1 MRNTPHP
8 AFHDADAVVKYA
20 EGPPRNVPGYSSLLT
35 MTRILLAERVPDN
48 GRVLVVGAGG
58 GLELEEFAQA
68 HPDWHFD
75 GVDPSAPML
84 DLAARR
90 LDALTSRVT
99 FHEGYVQDAPP
110 GPFDGATCL
119 LTFHFVP
126 QDQRLHMATEI
137 RRRLK
142 PGAPFVAAHFSVAD
156 GQTAD
161 GQSERDVWMSRF
173 AAFRTAS
180 GIAPQLAAEVREK
193 VQKELP
199 ILTPAQDEALLREA
213 GFSNVQLFYVGFTFR
228 GWMGYA

>member
-1 MRNTPHP
+1 MTHP
-8 AFHDADAVVKYA
+8 AFNDADAIAKYA
-20 EGPPRNVPGYSSLLT
+20 DGPPRNVPGYSSLLT
-35 MTRILLAERVPDN
+35 MRRILLAERVPDN
-48 GRVLVVGAGG
+48 GHVLVVGAGG

-68 HPDWHFD
+68 HPGWHFD

-84 DLAARR
+84 DLAAHR
-90 LDALTSRVT
+90 LCALTSRVT

-110 GPFDGATCL
+110 GPFDGAACL

-137 RRRLK
+137 RCRLK

-156 GQTAD
+156 SQTED
-161 GQSERDVWMSRF
+161 GQSERNVWMSRF

-180 GIAPQLAAEVREK
+180 GIAPQQAAEVREN

-213 GFSNVQLFYVGFTFR
+213 GFSNVQLFYAGFMFR
-228 GWMGYA
+228 GWAGYG